1 MRSVLSISLPE
12 ETKKEIQWRAKKAN
26 KTTSEYIIQIV
37 QLEKSLISED
47 ELLKMAKEAEKDYKA
62 GKTKKLKS
70 LADLIKK

>member
-12 ETKKEIQWRAKKAN
+12 ETKKEIQRRAKKAN
-26 KTTSEYIIQIV
+26 KTTSEYIIQII

-47 ELLKMAKEAEKDYKA
+47 ELLKMSKDAEKDYKA

-70 LADLIKK
+70 LSDLMKK

>member
-12 ETKKEIQWRAKKAN
+12 ETKKEIQRRAKKAN

-47 ELLKMAKEAEKDYKA
+47 ELLKMAKESEKDYKS

-70 LADLIKK
+70 LADLMKK